1 MKYKEI
7 CQRCERVFLGGPRQF
22 LCPRCLKE
30 AQRRGGAKSRP
41 RKKEGKEK
49 GDVGTSGK
57 EAPV

>member
-49 GDVGTSGK
+49 GKKGERK
-57 EAPV
+57 